1 VGPATRRPLDH
12 PGDHRD
18 DPTGPVRT
26 QRHRRPI
33 HLSRQIGLEPTRSTL
48 PVYGSSD
55 RVPRWVRPSGLRWAV
70 QVLGRRPGPTW
81 PWVRWWTV
89 RLPTV
94 QRGRCRSVRMT
105 PAAVAGCPHH
115 RTVRTIGVDKAAPPV
130 RLSGRSVSA
139 GLSWLIS
146 SEQARSAAAAH
157 RAGTA
162 TAGRPRCFCG
172 GRLCPPRDP
181 VARANV
187 RVAGEPDT
195 AAASAVRCRFRNRGR
210 VSGRCCS
217 PRTLRPELPEV
228 VVRSV
233 SAGWAL
239 PRPVS
244 LAELRGEPV
253 PEPCPRQGHGRS
265 LQCSGL
271 LGGQPAEL

>member
-1 VGPATRRPLDH
+1 
-12 PGDHRD
+12 
-18 DPTGPVRT
+18 
-26 QRHRRPI
+26 
-33 HLSRQIGLEPTRSTL
+33 
-48 PVYGSSD
+48 
-55 RVPRWVRPSGLRWAV
+55 VRPSGLRWAV
-70 QVLGRRPGPTW
+70 QVLGRRPGPAW

-162 TAGRPRCFCG
+162 TAGRPRSFCG

-181 VARANV
+181 VARAVSGWLGN
-187 RVAGEPDT
+187 RTPPQRPLS
-195 AAASAVRCRFRNRGR
+195 AAASGTAAGCPDGVVHRGHCGQSYRKSLSSRCPL
-210 VSGRCCS
+210 VGRC
-217 PRTLRPELPEV
+217 
-228 VVRSV
+228 
-233 SAGWAL
+233 
-239 PRPVS
+239 
-244 LAELRGEPV
+244 
-253 PEPCPRQGHGRS
+253 HGRS
-265 LQCSGL
+265 AWLS
-271 LGGQPAEL
+271 